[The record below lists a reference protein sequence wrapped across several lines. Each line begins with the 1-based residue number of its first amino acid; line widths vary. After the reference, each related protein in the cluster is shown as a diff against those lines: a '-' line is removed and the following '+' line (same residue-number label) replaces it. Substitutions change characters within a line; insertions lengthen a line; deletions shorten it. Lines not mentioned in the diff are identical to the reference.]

1 MANFTVRVP
10 AADLSSPDTWGS
22 RDSIKNMLQNIWN
35 QYWKEIKSTA
45 KNSNIPAP
53 IITSF
58 IAVESGGNPYA
69 GPDGHITQGLMQW
82 NRNFAKSMLEKE
94 LSKGRMTQGEKDIL
108 AKYGIHFDGDGKT
121 REINNADQKKPELNI
136 TIGSILLGQLIDES
150 WATDS
155 NGLHLDR
162 VVSVYN
168 AGAYGETGKK
178 ARQLTNPKYDTPQK
192 LAFNVN
198 SVTSAYIKKMLGKNG
213 TLDIISSDFKN
224 VIVD

>member
-1 MANFTVRVP
+1 MANYTVKVP
-10 AADLSSPDTWGS
+10 AADLSSPDSWGG
-22 RDSIKNMLQNIWN
+22 RETIKNMLQNIWN
-35 QYWKEIKSTA
+35 QYWKEIKEAA
-45 KNSNIPAP
+45 KNSKIPAP

-94 LSKGRMTQGEKDIL
+94 YSKGRMSEGEKQIL
-108 AKYGIHFDGDGKT
+108 AKYGIRFDGSGKT
-121 REINNADQKKPELNI
+121 RDITNADQKKAELNI
-136 TIGSILLGQLIDES
+136 VIGSILLGQLIDEP

-155 NGLHLDR
+155 QGLHLDR

-178 ARQLTNPKYDTPQK
+178 ARQLTSPKQDTPQK
-192 LAFNVN
+192 LSSNVN
-198 SVTSAYIKKMLGKNG
+198 AITSAYIKKILGKDG

-224 VIVD
+224 IIVD